1 MSTWFEGS
9 NEIACDIQ
17 QVKST
22 LENLGEYFVGITALM
37 PGLTSAELI
46 EQGNDFVTIRT
57 SEGLM
62 KRTSISNRVEA
73 QSVVVEFDEE
83 YQAGKIVA
91 KTHFLQEFT
100 ASEVGVKHR
109 TVMSDVQASGLLGF
123 FYRNFAKSSIGNAVL
138 KSTKAYFEKQTL

>member
-9 NEIACDIQ
+9 IEIACDIQ

-83 YQAGKIVA
+83 YQAGKITV
-91 KTHFLQEFT
+91 KSHVMQEFT

-109 TVMSDVQASGLLGF
+109 IIMSDVKASGIMGF
-123 FYRNFAKSSIGNAVL
+123 FYRAFGKSSIGNALL
-138 KSTKAYFEKQTL
+138 KSSKAYFEKEGP